1 MEGGESGWTTR
12 ASQFSPRRTHEAT
25 RELLEYLITRGT
37 VADLANADPEWLKVP
52 PPDEYA
58 FEWYSQFGDAG
69 KVMRGRDEL
78 LQMVVELQ
86 RSSKAPAARALN
98 AAAWFD
104 EWVELPQPALGF
116 RSPSQVLCMPV
127 GLEAAKVILRALQ
140 EAVGRSPAAGPG
152 VAKRIR
158 GVFRVFGVAL
168 VSIAAI
174 GLAAR
179 PAALAAEEVDAS
191 AAEPLEV
198 VVLPARAHVLAMG
211 FGSTE
216 ESLAWSIEASTN
228 LDAAVREVTGAR
240 ADLVIREMPEVSVN
254 EQRVIDEFVSV
265 VSLSGVAIND
275 APFLSI
281 AGVRKSALDRTFGPS
296 LAFLHDRTGAD
307 YALGTFACQ
316 PEQTKG
322 VASLGATVGVT
333 VLTGGAL
340 APVVPTTMNYVTL
353 FLADLRT
360 GELRWFKVATG
371 YEVSGLNFTD
381 LRDPESARKVVTSL
395 LKEYPDKRNP
405 RSKPVAPG
413 PSRMRR
419 VSALEGEFNLQI
431 PDDWRARNTV
441 KRIVRA
447 TRDDNAL
454 NEMSVELRSH
464 TWAFRYAEQKTTRDS
479 APEQLAAWFVED
491 LRKQEFDSLEII
503 DITEDT
509 LANRPA
515 FRVRYSYQMS
525 GCLQAVRVEQVT
537 VGTVIP
543 KGLLLAGLRAPQL
556 LYFEEALPVFEESVR
571 TVAVRP

>member
-1 MEGGESGWTTR
+1 MEGRESGWSSA
-12 ASQFSPRRTHEAT
+12 ASQMSPRRTRNAT

-37 VADLANADPEWLKVP
+37 VADLAKADPEWLRVP
-52 PPDEYA
+52 PPDDGA
-58 FEWYSQFGDAG
+58 FEWYSQFGDAS
-69 KVMRGRDEL
+69 KVMRGRAEL
-78 LQMVVELQ
+78 LQMVIELQ
-86 RSSKAPAARALN
+86 RSSTAPAARLLS
-98 AAAWFD
+98 AAAWFE
-104 EWVELPQPALGF
+104 EWVELPQPALGS
-116 RSPSQVLCMPV
+116 RSPAGVLCAPV

-140 EAVGRSPAAGPG
+140 ETARPSQGAGPKVG
-152 VAKRIR
+152 KWIR
-158 GVFRVFGVAL
+158 GAFRVFGVAL

-179 PAALAAEEVDAS
+179 PAVCAAEEGG
-191 AAEPLEV
+191 AAPTMPLEV
-198 VVLPARAHVLAMG
+198 VVLPARAHVLTMG
-211 FGSTE
+211 FASME
-216 ESLAWSIEASTN
+216 ESLAWSADASAN

-240 ADLVIREMPEVSVN
+240 ADLVIREMPEVAVN

-265 VSLSGVAIND
+265 VSLSGVTTDWALFSD
-275 APFLSI
+275 VAR
-281 AGVRKSALDRTFGPS
+281 VRKSVLDRRFGPS

-316 PEQTKG
+316 PEQAKR
-322 VASLGATVGVT
+322 VASMGATVGLT

-340 APVVPTTMNYVTL
+340 APVVPTTMSYVTL

-360 GELRWFKVATG
+360 GELRWFKVETG

-405 RSKPVAPG
+405 RSKPVATG
-413 PSRMRR
+413 PARMRR
-419 VSALEGEFNLQI
+419 VSALEGEFNIQI

-464 TWAFRYAEQKTTRDS
+464 TWAFRYAEQKTARDS

-491 LRKQEFDSLEII
+491 LRKQELDGLEII

-509 LANRPA
+509 LADRPA
-515 FRVRYSYQMS
+515 FRVRYSYQMR

-556 LYFEEALPVFEESVR
+556 LYFEEALPIFEQSVR
-571 TVAVRP
+571 TVAVKR

>member
-1 MEGGESGWTTR
+1 MESARTG
-12 ASQFSPRRTHEAT
+12 RRTREAT

-37 VADLANADPEWLKVP
+37 IADLENDDPEWLKAP
-52 PPDEYA
+52 LSDEGA
-58 FEWYSQFGDAG
+58 FEWYSQFGDAS

-86 RSSKAPAARALN
+86 SSSKAPAARVLN

-116 RSPSQVLCMPV
+116 RSPSQVLCTPV

-140 EAVGRSPAAGPG
+140 EAARASQAAGPRVG
-152 VAKRIR
+152 KRSR

-168 VSIAAI
+168 VSIAVM
-174 GLAAR
+174 GLAAS
-179 PAALAAEEVDAS
+179 PAVCAAEEGG
-191 AAEPLEV
+191 AAANKPLEI
-198 VVLPARAHVLAMG
+198 VVLPARAHVMRAG
-211 FGSTE
+211 FVQTE
-216 ESLAWSIEASTN
+216 EVAEWSAAARAN
-228 LDAAVREVTGAR
+228 LDVAVREMAGAR
-240 ADLVIREMPEVSVN
+240 SDLMTREMPEISPD
-254 EQRVIDEFVSV
+254 EQRAIDEFVSV
-265 VSLSGVAIND
+265 VSLAGVATD
-275 APFLSI
+275 WTLFSDVAR
-281 AGVRKSALDRTFGPS
+281 VRKSALDRTFGPS
-296 LAFLHDRTGAD
+296 LAFLHDKTGAD

-316 PEQTKG
+316 PEQTKR
-322 VASLGATVGVT
+322 VASMGATVGLT
-333 VLTGGAL
+333 VLTGGAF
-340 APVVPTTMNYVTL
+340 APVVPTTMSYVTL

-360 GELRWFKVATG
+360 GELRWFKVETG

-381 LRDPESARKVVTSL
+381 LRDPESARKVVSGL
-395 LKEYPDKRNP
+395 LEEYPDKRESK
-405 RSKPVAPG
+405 SKPVAPG

-419 VSALEGEFNLQI
+419 VSAMEGEFNIQI
-431 PDDWRARNTV
+431 PADWRSRNDV
-441 KRIVRA
+441 KKVVRA

-491 LRKQEFDSLEII
+491 LRKQELDALEII

-509 LANRPA
+509 LADRPA
-515 FRVRYSYQMS
+515 FRVRYSYQMR

-556 LYFEEALPVFEESVR
+556 FFFEEALPIFEQSVR
-571 TVAVRP
+571 TVAVKK